1 MKTNKVIKELEKMKL
16 QAEIRINNLF
26 VVHSGR
32 EDIASIN
39 LNTRFEINTSYWAFK
54 NLLAEDEREKV
65 YELLT
70 KLAETDLEDRE
81 EEKKYYLRH
90 KWLTS
95 DNGFNYL
102 NLYTDKNRY
111 IIETNG
117 SFNSFKTQFTLEEI
131 NKIKEKFNTNLEDF
145 EMIEMIEVEE

>member
-70 KLAETDLEDRE
+70 KLAETDLDDRE
-81 EEKKYYLRH
+81 E
-90 KWLTS
+90 
-95 DNGFNYL
+95 
-102 NLYTDKNRY
+102 
-111 IIETNG
+111 
-117 SFNSFKTQFTLEEI
+117 
-131 NKIKEKFNTNLEDF
+131 
-145 EMIEMIEVEE
+145 

>member
-1 MKTNKVIKELEKMKL
+1 M
-16 QAEIRINNLF
+16 
-26 VVHSGR
+26 
-32 EDIASIN
+32 
-39 LNTRFEINTSYWAFK
+39 
-54 NLLAEDEREKV
+54 
-65 YELLT
+65 
-70 KLAETDLEDRE
+70 
-81 EEKKYYLRH
+81 RH